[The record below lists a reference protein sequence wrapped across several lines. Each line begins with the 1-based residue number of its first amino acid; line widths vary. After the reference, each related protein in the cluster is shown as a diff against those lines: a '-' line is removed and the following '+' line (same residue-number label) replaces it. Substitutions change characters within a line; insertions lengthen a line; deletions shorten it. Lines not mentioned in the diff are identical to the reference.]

1 LIVRVLVEPTLRPLD
16 EALTQST
23 LGTGAK
29 IGITRIGD
37 PLSKPRMWDEKLF
50 KTYNNFVM
58 HK

>member
-16 EALTQST
+16 EAPTEST

-37 PLSKPRMWDEKLF
+37 LLSKPGMWDEKLF
-50 KTYNNFVM
+50 KTYNKMRNA
-58 HK
+58 